1 MAAGAMSHKNPQ
13 PDAPPADRDDVL
25 LRVENLVKHFPART
39 AGLRRKR
46 EYVHAIDGVS
56 MTVQR
61 GQTFGVVGETGC
73 GKSTLG
79 QCIARLVNVTSGRI
93 IFDGQDITRVSQRR
107 MRPLRRE
114 IQMIFQDPVGA
125 LNPRRRVGSII
136 GDPFAVQSLASGV
149 ERKRRV
155 QELMER
161 VGLNPE
167 HYNRF
172 PAEFSSGQR
181 QRIGVAR
188 ALASQPKLIICD
200 EPVSALDVSI
210 QAQVIN
216 LLADLQSEFGLS
228 YIFIGHD
235 LSVVRHVS
243 DTVAVMYLGQ
253 LVEIALTEELFTSPR
268 HPYTNALLSAVPVP
282 DPNLS
287 DEREQIVLVG
297 DLPSPIA
304 PPSGCRFQPRCPK
317 AAPVCAVTVPP
328 LEPRLSDGLEHSAA
342 CHRPMAGVTGGGGAA
357 RTAGSR
363 PVTSTMRGAAAT
375 ARAGAAAGQESGG
388 KKIEGR
394 GPWRLAYER
403 LRSDWAARIA
413 AGTILVIVLLAIFAP
428 VFAAITGHGPDQQFI
443 NIGENA
449 NGGPVP
455 PSGTFWFGTDS
466 NGRDL
471 FVRVLYGA
479 RVSLVVGVLATA
491 ISVALGVAFGLAA
504 GFIGG
509 FVDSLL
515 ARIIDVMLSIPFL
528 LVAISVAYLSGPSI
542 WLIIVI
548 VGVLSFTYL
557 ARIVRGQV
565 ISHKEKEYIQAA
577 RALGAGP
584 WRIMFI
590 DLLPNVMAQVIVYAS
605 LLIPLAI
612 VTEAAL
618 SFLGVGVPS
627 PTPDWGQ
634 MIDDASGYFQYGYWW
649 YLLFPSLALVIT
661 TLAFNIFGD
670 CVRDALDPRGGP
682 SL

>member
-1 MAAGAMSHKNPQ
+1 MP
-13 PDAPPADRDDVL
+13 
-25 LRVENLVKHFPART
+25 F
-39 AGLRRKR
+39 
-46 EYVHAIDGVS
+46 DGVS
-56 MTVQR
+56 MTVRR

-79 QCIARLVNVTSGRI
+79 QCIARLLNITSGRI

-107 MRPLRRE
+107 IRPLRRE

-172 PAEFSSGQR
+172 PAEFSGGQR

-188 ALASQPKLIICD
+188 ALASEPKLIICD
-200 EPVSALDVSI
+200 EPVSALDVSM

-216 LLADLQSEFGLS
+216 LLADLQSEFRLS
-228 YIFIGHD
+228 YTFIGHD

-253 LVEIALTEELFTSPR
+253 MVEIAQTEELFTRPR

-282 DPNLS
+282 DPDLA
-287 DEREQIVLVG
+287 DQREQIVLVG
-297 DLPSPIA
+297 DPPSPVA
-304 PPSGCRFQPRCPK
+304 PPSGCRFHPRCPK

-328 LEPRLSDGLEHSAA
+328 LEPRRSDGLEHSAA
-342 CHRPMAGVTGGGGAA
+342 CHRPMAAATGAGGAA
-357 RTAGSR
+357 RAAGSR
-363 PVTSTMRGAAAT
+363 PVTSTVRGTAAA
-375 ARAGAAAGQESGG
+375 APAGQEPAG

-394 GPWRLAYER
+394 SPWRLAYER
-403 LRSDWAARIA
+403 LRSDWPARIA

-428 VFAAITGHGPDQQFI
+428 VFAAITRHGPDQQFI

-479 RVSLVVGVLATA
+479 RISLIVGVLATA

-504 GFIGG
+504 GYIGG

-528 LVAISVAYLSGPSI
+528 LVAISVAYISGPSL
-542 WLIIVI
+542 WLVIVI

-649 YLLFPSLALVIT
+649 YLFFPSLALVIT

-670 CVRDALDPRGGP
+670 CVRDALDPRGGALSRRGP
-682 SL
+682 S